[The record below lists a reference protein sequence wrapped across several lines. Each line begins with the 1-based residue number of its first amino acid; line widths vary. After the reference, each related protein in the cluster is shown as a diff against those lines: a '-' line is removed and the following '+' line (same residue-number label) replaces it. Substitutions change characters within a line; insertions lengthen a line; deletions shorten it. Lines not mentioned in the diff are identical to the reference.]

1 MILNDYLGNSPART
15 IDPLGERL
23 RLQIC
28 IESHKFSPMG
38 VQAAVLGASGYA
50 GGELLRYLAGHP
62 AIDVTAVAAGTK
74 AGRDAAEVLPHLAG
88 SATPPLAS
96 VEEVLETRADVLF
109 SCLPSGRLPAV
120 DGGRV
125 VVDLSDDHRADPG
138 WTYGL
143 PELDRVA
150 LEGTSLVANPGCY
163 PTAALLCL
171 APFASAGLIEG
182 PVIIDA
188 MSGTSGAGRKEAD
201 HLLHATL
208 ESSVSAYGTVEHRH
222 VPEIERGL
230 ATFGGLETVVSF
242 TPHLVPMSRGLLVTA
257 RAPVAG
263 ELEDGDAIAVL
274 ADAYES
280 EFFVSVTE
288 AWPVTKSVSGTNRAV
303 VSARVDRR
311 ARMLVC
317 SAAIDNLGKGA
328 AGQAI
333 QNANIA
339 LGLGETTGLEGFG
352 VWP

>member
-1 MILNDYLGNSPART
+1 
-15 IDPLGERL
+15 
-23 RLQIC
+23 
-28 IESHKFSPMG
+28 MG

-62 AIDVTAVAAGTK
+62 AIDVTAVAAGSK
-74 AGRDAAEVLPHLAG
+74 AGRDAAEVLPHLVG
-88 SATPPLAS
+88 SHTPPLAS
-96 VEEVLETRADVLF
+96 VKEGVEAPADVLF
-109 SCLPSGRLPAV
+109 SCLPSGHLPTV
-120 DGGRV
+120 DAGRV

-143 PELDRVA
+143 PELDRAA
-150 LEGTSLVANPGCY
+150 LDGSSLVANPGCY

-171 APFASAGLIEG
+171 TPFASAGLIAG
-182 PVIIDA
+182 PVVIDA
-188 MSGTSGAGRKEAD
+188 MSGISGAGRKEAD
-201 HLLHATL
+201 HLLHASL
-208 ESSVSAYGTVEHRH
+208 DSSVSAYGTVEHRH

-257 RAPVAG
+257 RAPLTA
-263 ELEDGDAIAVL
+263 DL
-274 ADAYES
+274 ADAEAIDVLTDAYGS

-303 VSARVDRR
+303 VSARVDAR
-311 ARMLVC
+311 AEMLVC

-328 AGQAI
+328 AGQAV

-339 LGLGETTGLEGFG
+339 LGLGETTGLEAFG